1 MGPEVGMKVGEVVGG
16 SATYV
21 SSAPNAPMACAVR
34 NELASQGL
42 AVRVEGPAAS
52 PHCGAFNM
60 ASSNLSV
67 AASPAPAPAPAPQV
81 APTLSA

>member
-1 MGPEVGMKVGEVVGG
+1 MGPEVGMKVGEALG
-16 SATYV
+16 STATYV
-21 SSAPNAPMACAVR
+21 SSAPNSPMACVVR

-42 AVRVEGPAAS
+42 AVRVEGPDIS

-60 ASSNLSV
+60 ASSNLS
-67 AASPAPAPAPAPQV
+67 ASASPAPAAPAPQV